1 MKRFGKWCPIIFLL
15 FFVGFIPRGVASNYA
30 REKILETVKAY
41 YEACKEENMEA
52 YLAIMYLEG
61 ENAKSLAEEA
71 RRVWRAVDTIEYSL
85 ENFSVALNNERDVGV
100 VQYTVKAQVAP
111 ENGSPGEKFS
121 INADYV
127 MVLRYDEDRW
137 KVEMVQRKDLFLQN
151 LKSLYTLQ
159 NVQELVKLTNE
170 DTAAWQDEWHDPQGN
185 GYIYRVAVDIFSEI
199 KAACYQ
205 LAITLDPKSFNYPH
219 AQPDGR
225 DIRFVAESE
234 DKLFELPY
242 WIEEWNPDGESKI
255 WVKVPHLGDTVR
267 VYLYYGNSEVS
278 SRSSGKDVF
287 EFFDDFSEFAEW
299 SVYGNKPTVATV
311 EGRKVI
317 EMKGWSEIAHT
328 IKLDQ
333 SNYAFES
340 LSKLT
345 SGMEA
350 YMPFFGFGSSERS
363 LDEDNA
369 YQFGYNVWGGMDN
382 IRVFKDGS
390 SKINVTGDPARSRR
404 TGWVRTM
411 FTKYNG
417 KLTQIIHDKT
427 TGEQKITAQ
436 DTHWI
441 ESIPKE
447 VGVIVWDGA
456 SYAIDWLFVRNYL
469 EPEPVYSLR
478 SEEKKPSR
486 IKTEQILSLIKACQ
500 ESISEQSEMI
510 KKMKKEI
517 ELLKTRI
524 DQLEKRIEEL
534 RREKSGYQ
542 SILDLSYAD
551 ESWARK
557 WKVLST
563 LKELPGGG
571 KAGFYSEAV
580 KIGAAHPNPER
591 RGILYLHPPAQEEPV
606 IIARKVTVTGSK
618 PSLKMG
624 VSGNRDIDGDWALT
638 VKVNGKPLEKEKII
652 AGAEGWQDLSFDLTA
667 FSGQTVDIQI
677 EARANDWYFEFVFFD
692 YIQIEE
698 NDLPLSGYKEL
709 PREVADFQGVWNTGW
724 GKMILTQ
731 SGTNVTGT
739 YTHQDGKIKGI
750 VKGNILTGKWSEAP
764 SYSEPQDAGDVE
776 LELSEDG
783 SSFSGRWRYGSSG
796 EWDGVWTGTRVDKK

>member
-1 MKRFGKWCPIIFLL
+1 M
-15 FFVGFIPRGVASNYA
+15 
-30 REKILETVKAY
+30 
-41 YEACKEENMEA
+41 
-52 YLAIMYLEG
+52 
-61 ENAKSLAEEA
+61 
-71 RRVWRAVDTIEYSL
+71 
-85 ENFSVALNNERDVGV
+85 
-100 VQYTVKAQVAP
+100 
-111 ENGSPGEKFS
+111 
-121 INADYV
+121 
-127 MVLRYDEDRW
+127 
-137 KVEMVQRKDLFLQN
+137 
-151 LKSLYTLQ
+151 
-159 NVQELVKLTNE
+159 
-170 DTAAWQDEWHDPQGN
+170 
-185 GYIYRVAVDIFSEI
+185 
-199 KAACYQ
+199 
-205 LAITLDPKSFNYPH
+205 
-219 AQPDGR
+219 
-225 DIRFVAESE
+225 IR
-234 DKLFELPY
+234 
-242 WIEEWNPDGESKI
+242 
-255 WVKVPHLGDTVR
+255 
-267 VYLYYGNSEVS
+267 
-278 SRSSGKDVF
+278 
-287 EFFDDFSEFAEW
+287 
-299 SVYGNKPTVATV
+299 
-311 EGRKVI
+311 
-317 EMKGWSEIAHT
+317 
-328 IKLDQ
+328 Q
-333 SNYAFES
+333 
-340 LSKLT
+340 
-345 SGMEA
+345 
-350 YMPFFGFGSSERS
+350 
-363 LDEDNA
+363 
-369 YQFGYNVWGGMDN
+369 
-382 IRVFKDGS
+382 IR
-390 SKINVTGDPARSRR
+390 
-404 TGWVRTM
+404 
-411 FTKYNG
+411 
-417 KLTQIIHDKT
+417 
-427 TGEQKITAQ
+427 
-436 DTHWI
+436 
-441 ESIPKE
+441 KE
-447 VGVIVWDGA
+447 V
-456 SYAIDWLFVRNYL
+456 
-469 EPEPVYSLR
+469 
-478 SEEKKPSR
+478 
-486 IKTEQILSLIKACQ
+486 
-500 ESISEQSEMI
+500 
-510 KKMKKEI
+510 

-591 RGILYLHPPAQEEPV
+591 RGILYLHPPTQEEPV